1 MGGQVEERYDV
12 VIAGGGNAAFSAAH
26 AARETVE
33 RVLILEK
40 APKEWAG
47 GNSYFTA
54 GAFRTTFDG
63 LEDLKHLLDNSDQ
76 ALLERTKL
84 DPYTPEDFMAD
95 MVRVTEGE
103 CDRTLTSVLV
113 HDAAETIRWLREKGL
128 RFRLMYDRQSFEVD
142 GERRFWGGLVLGT
155 IDGGRG
161 LMEQHTKGAAK
172 SGIEVRYESP
182 VVDLIRGE
190 DGCVAGVLC
199 ETPEGREEIR
209 AGAVVLAAGGF
220 EADQEMRAEHLG
232 EQWRGAKVR
241 GTPHNTGEVLRMAL
255 EFGARPY
262 GQWSGC
268 HSVAWDAGAPPFG
281 DLELTNLLTK
291 QSYPLSIVLN
301 TEGKRFIDEGADYRN
316 YTYAKYGAEI
326 LRQPGALAYQ
336 LFDAKT
342 SHLLRKDEY
351 TAPGVS
357 RHEASTIDDLADK
370 IGIDPPSLER
380 TVGEYNA
387 AVQPGEFNPAVKD
400 GKRTEGIEP
409 PKSNWA
415 LPLDTPPF
423 FAFAVTCGITFTFG
437 GLHIDSRSRVLN
449 TEGIPIPGLHAAG
462 ELVGGL
468 FYPNYRGGSCLT
480 AGSVFGR
487 RAGKAAAEHAAF
499 QQEVRRG

>member
-1 MGGQVEERYDV
+1 MGGEVGESFDV

-26 AARETVE
+26 AAREKVE

-54 GAFRTTFDG
+54 GAYRTTFEG
-63 LEDLKHLLDNSDQ
+63 LEDIEPLLDNADE

-84 DPYTPEDFMAD
+84 DPYTPDDFMAD

-103 CDRTLTSVLV
+103 CDRTLASVLV
-113 HDAAETIRWLREKGL
+113 HDAGETIRWLREKGL

-142 GERRFWGGLVLGT
+142 GKRRFWGGLVLGT

-161 LMEQHTKGAAK
+161 LMKQHTKGAAE

-182 VVDLIRGE
+182 MVDLIQDE
-190 DGCVAGVLC
+190 DGSVAGVVC
-199 ETPEGREEIR
+199 ETSEGREEIR

-220 EADQEMRAEHLG
+220 ESDEEMRAEHLG
-232 EQWRGAKVR
+232 EEWREAKVR
-241 GTPHNTGEVLRMAL
+241 GTPHNTGDVLRMAL
-255 EFGARPY
+255 EIGARPY
-262 GQWSGC
+262 GQWNGC

-291 QSYPLSIVLN
+291 QSYPLGIVVN
-301 TEGKRFIDEGADYRN
+301 KDGKRFIDEGADYRN

-342 SHLLRKDEY
+342 EPLLRQDEY

-357 RHEASTIDDLADK
+357 RHEASTLRELAEDLGLNPDA
-370 IGIDPPSLER
+370 LER
-380 TVGEYNA
+380 TVTEFNK

-400 GKRTEGIEP
+400 GKSTCGVQP

-415 LPLDTPPF
+415 QPLDTPPF
-423 FAFAVTCGITFTFG
+423 YGFVVTCGVTFTFG
-437 GLHIDSRSRVLN
+437 GLRVDTNAQVLDRAGRPIRSLY
-449 TEGIPIPGLHAAG
+449 AAG

-468 FYPNYRGGSCLT
+468 FYHNYPGGSGLM
-480 AGSVFGR
+480 AGAVFGR
-487 RAGKAAAEHAAF
+487 RAGASAAENADV
-499 QQEVRRG
+499 EG